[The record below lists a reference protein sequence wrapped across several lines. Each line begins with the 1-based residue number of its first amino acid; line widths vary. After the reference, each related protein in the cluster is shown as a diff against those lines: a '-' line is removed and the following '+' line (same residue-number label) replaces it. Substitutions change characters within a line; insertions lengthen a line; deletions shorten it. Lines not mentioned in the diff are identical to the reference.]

1 MQLLPLGPTFEFHY
15 LLLLLLSVLLSSKL
29 SLITILHKL
38 YCNSH
43 HFGWYQFN
51 PKHKKN
57 SRKYVQNKQAEERS
71 ESFKEKYDSFS
82 SSMTCISFSPSLNS
96 SILNTSGVVTIPSF
110 KKSFLKEISDSFG
123 CNERQRDE
131 KPWNHNIF

>member
-1 MQLLPLGPTFEFHY
+1 MPCDPTFEFHY
-15 LLLLLLSVLLSSKL
+15 LLLLLLSVLLLGKL

-57 SRKYVQNKQAEERS
+57 SRKYVQNKQAEDRS
-71 ESFKEKYDSFS
+71 ESFKENTIPLQVRW
-82 SSMTCISFSPSLNS
+82 TCISFSLSLNS

-110 KKSFLKEISDSFG
+110 RKSFLKEISDSFG
-123 CNERQRDE
+123 GNERQRDE
-131 KPWNHNIF
+131 NPWNHNIF